1 LDLPLHYTPVLKKI
15 LRLHYH
21 RLQARTIVPQVTH
34 AAVSLLIFLP
44 TFDVP
49 TQQLGEQSC
58 NLLFNLIAGE
68 KGLQNI
74 TIGTQILL
82 TDFLI

>member
-1 LDLPLHYTPVLKKI
+1 GLGRHIGSCGPLNRNFL
-15 LRLHYH
+15 
-21 RLQARTIVPQVTH
+21 
-34 AAVSLLIFLP
+34 SLLIFLP
-44 TFDVP
+44 AFDVP
-49 TQQLGEQSC
+49 TQQLGEQSY

>member
-1 LDLPLHYTPVLKKI
+1 M
-15 LRLHYH
+15 
-21 RLQARTIVPQVTH
+21 
-34 AAVSLLIFLP
+34 IFLP
-44 TFDVP
+44 AFDVP
-49 TQQLGEQSC
+49 TQQLGEQSY